1 MEDAPVFELC
11 AESLQACLAA
21 REGGAHR
28 IELCSALNDGGVT
41 PSHALIEAAA
51 ARSGLPVHVLLRPR
65 AGNFV
70 YSEGEFMLML
80 ADLQHAAALGASGF
94 VAGVLDAEGKIDQR
108 RMRRLVQL
116 AGGLEV
122 TFHRAFDTLA
132 DLDDA
137 LEQVIATGCRRVL
150 TSGGAVDAETGA
162 DRLRSLRER
171 AGDRIVIAA
180 GGGLRVSN
188 AAYIAATS
196 GLKHFHGSVRRVGY
210 GSALNHLFGA
220 ETQVHPTDIRAMIA
234 ELSRGI
240 STGAHRALPI
250 R

>member
-1 MEDAPVFELC
+1 MEKQPVFELC
-11 AESLQACLAA
+11 AESLSACLAA
-21 REGGAHR
+21 REGGACR

-41 PSHALIEAAA
+41 PSHALIKTAVAQ
-51 ARSGLPVHVLLRPR
+51 SGLPVHVLLRPR

-70 YSEGEFMLML
+70 YSEEEFLLML

-94 VAGVLDAEGKIDQR
+94 VAGMLDTEGKIDQR
-108 RMRRLVQL
+108 RMRQLVQL

-132 DLDDA
+132 GLEDA

-188 AAYIAATS
+188 AAYIAAMS
-196 GLKHFHGSVRRVGY
+196 GLNHFHGSVRRAGY
-210 GSALNHLFGA
+210 GAGLSHLFGA

-234 ELSRGI
+234 ELSHGI
-240 STGAHRALPI
+240 STGAHRALPS